1 MKIHRRL
8 MGIAVVVSVVAGCQA
23 PAPTELTTQDAETLR
38 GIFDT
43 TVSTVLAGDW
53 AGWAGQYSEDAVLQP
68 PNAPSVS
75 GRAAIQAWGE
85 AFPALEDMSFSNVQ
99 VMGQGDMAY
108 GMSGYVMTFEDAPTD
123 TGKQLAVFRR
133 TPSGGWEV
141 VAVSFSS
148 DLPAAVVQ

>member
-1 MKIHRRL
+1 MF
-8 MGIAVVVSVVAGCQA
+8 
-23 PAPTELTTQDAETLR
+23 DA
-38 GIFDT
+38 
-43 TVSTVLAGDW
+43 TVSTVLARDW
-53 AGWAGQYSEDAVLQP
+53 AAWAGQFSEDAVLQP

-99 VMGQGDMAY
+99 VMGQGGMAY
-108 GMSGYVMTFEDAPTD
+108 GMSGYVMTFDDAPRD

-141 VAVSFSS
+141 VALSFSS